1 MHLACAHLSA
11 INRRLTLLD
20 AILSYLEHTWVA
32 HTAAFCFQ
40 SGCSAAG
47 NPVRPCALGCG
58 IDVAQF
64 VMTKACH
71 HIAFD
76 SATNI

>member
-32 HTAAFCFQ
+32 HTAASSQ
-40 SGCSAAG
+40 AAVLQGILSG
-47 NPVRPCALGCG
+47 PVLWAVELTLPSL
-58 IDVAQF
+58 
-64 VMTKACH
+64 
-71 HIAFD
+71 
-76 SATNI
+76 S